1 MKAKGTKNTGKN
13 AGEIKL
19 RAFKLAAVR
28 LVEATVA
35 QLADLQDSI
44 DLIAGELKRLS
55 DNSR

>member
-1 MKAKGTKNTGKN
+1 MKAKGTKKTGKN
-13 AGEIKL
+13 VGEIKL
-19 RAFKLAAVR
+19 QAFKLTAAR